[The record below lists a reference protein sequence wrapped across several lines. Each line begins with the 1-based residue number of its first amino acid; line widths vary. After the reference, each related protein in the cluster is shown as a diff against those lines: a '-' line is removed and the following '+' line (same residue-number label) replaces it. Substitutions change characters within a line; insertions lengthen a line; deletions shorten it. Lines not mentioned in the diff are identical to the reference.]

1 MISREHLYDLS
12 FYASTRHEAILST
25 IYETILV
32 MTLNEWCFS
41 EKPWLWSTTW
51 ASAQFSQRSRR
62 RLNSNPYK
70 VRENRM
76 GNHKGCTMLEPAQAE
91 RSKPWI
97 HDERDIESCKGN
109 TGQKDY
115 SLQVWKLHLLQW
127 DALQT
132 ENVLIRSK
140 RTWEVFW
147 EGIKIKAESTIN
159 YLWNCLNAP
168 FFQLICFPH
177 RSTPQN
183 LQAHFEKQ
191 LENNVFLIIFV
202 TVYMHQGPLLNI
214 MLTSLV
220 SELQISCISLQ
231 YHLWNSKIYKV

>member
-1 MISREHLYDLS
+1 
-12 FYASTRHEAILST
+12 
-25 IYETILV
+25 

-41 EKPWLWSTTW
+41 ANPRLWSIT
-51 ASAQFSQRSRR
+51 SAQFSQRRGR
-62 RLNSNPYK
+62 RLNSNPYE

-91 RSKPWI
+91 RSKLCI

-115 SLQVWKLHLLQW
+115 SLQILKLYLLQW
-127 DALQT
+127 DALQA
-132 ENVLIRSK
+132 ESVLIRSK

-159 YLWNCLNAP
+159 YLWNFLNAP

-177 RSTPQN
+177 CSTPQS
-183 LQAHFEKQ
+183 LQAHFEKDH
-191 LENNVFLIIFV
+191 I
-202 TVYMHQGPLLNI
+202 
-214 MLTSLV
+214 LTTMQS
-220 SELQISCISLQ
+220 
-231 YHLWNSKIYKV
+231 N